1 MRFRIVSSVLSSVNS
16 LIGFYEDIAKE
27 VDYSGGSR
35 ASGQG
40 CQTGK
45 TIVFPVGNSMISSV

>member
-1 MRFRIVSSVLSSVNS
+1 MRCELSRS
-16 LIGFYEDIAKE
+16 LPGKTLFIEFYEDFAKE
-27 VDYSGGSR
+27 VDYLGGSR

-40 CQTGK
+40 CLTGK